1 MEGGVARVR
10 KRRLIWRGF
19 LIVILVVV
27 VDILAANL
35 ADRTLRTR
43 DQFFETIVA
52 EADLAYK
59 TSEETGSFLYQEC
72 AWYRVLLVY
81 WARTCFGRSGSRLP
95 RLYGDQSVLHLY
107 YWSPLPLSMLWY
119 SDLHFDAPGRQ
130 IILYVTRMNEIVR
143 DLRNE

>member
-27 VDILAANL
+27 VDILAAIL
-35 ADRTLRTR
+35 ADRILRTR

-81 WARTCFGRSGSRLP
+81 WAWTCFGRDGFRLP
-95 RLYGDQSVLHLY
+95 RLYGDQSVLSLY
-107 YWSPLPLSMLWY
+107 YWSPLPLSMLWA
-119 SDLHFDAPGRQ
+119 SDFHFDAPGAKN
-130 IILYVTRMNEIVR
+130 ILYVSRQNQILK
-143 DLRNE
+143 DFRND